1 MNYSRQRNIISEI
14 VKMSYEHPT
23 AEEIYALAVK
33 ELPTIGIAT
42 VYRNLNQL
50 EEMGEIRRIPITEG
64 SDRFDGHM
72 EEHYHM
78 VCKSCG
84 RLTDL
89 RADDDAVDAVKECVC
104 AAFKIQTADVEL
116 APILLEGDCDQCK
129 KAKKRK
135 C

>member
-1 MNYSRQRNIISEI
+1 
-14 VKMSYEHPT
+14 
-23 AEEIYALAVK
+23 
-33 ELPTIGIAT
+33 
-42 VYRNLNQL
+42 
-50 EEMGEIRRIPITEG
+50 
-64 SDRFDGHM
+64 
-72 EEHYHM
+72 M

-135 C
+135 S

>member
-14 VKMSYEHPT
+14 VKSSYEHPT

-50 EEMGEIRRIPITEG
+50 EEMGELRRIPITEG

-78 VCKSCG
+78 VCKTCG

-89 RADDDAVDAVKECVC
+89 RTDDASISAIKESVC
-104 AAFKIQTADVEL
+104 NAFKIKASDVEL
-116 APILLEGDCDQCK
+116 APILIEGICGQCI

-135 C
+135 S